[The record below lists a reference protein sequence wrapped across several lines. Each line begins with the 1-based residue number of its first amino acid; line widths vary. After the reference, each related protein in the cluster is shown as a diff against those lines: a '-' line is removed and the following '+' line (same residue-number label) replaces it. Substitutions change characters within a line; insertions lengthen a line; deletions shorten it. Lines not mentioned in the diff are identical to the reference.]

1 MAKIVDV
8 GTEKKLKIAFGLLVV
23 SGLQMAPA
31 YVTITLLN
39 SFLAKGEFLWKIY
52 TIIYPT
58 YILRKTWILLKKK
71 RRSRKGNA
79 MKIRPLGRLNP
90 GACQPEVSQLILQL
104 CHTRGKAATWGL
116 VHFAQRERGVFGV
129 S

>member
-39 SFLAKGEFLWKIY
+39 SLLAKGEFLWKIY

-58 YILRKTWILLKKK
+58 YILRKTWILFKKK
-71 RRSRKGNA
+71 KE
-79 MKIRPLGRLNP
+79 
-90 GACQPEVSQLILQL
+90 EVEEEE
-104 CHTRGKAATWGL
+104 GK
-116 VHFAQRERGVFGV
+116 EKP
-129 S
+129 